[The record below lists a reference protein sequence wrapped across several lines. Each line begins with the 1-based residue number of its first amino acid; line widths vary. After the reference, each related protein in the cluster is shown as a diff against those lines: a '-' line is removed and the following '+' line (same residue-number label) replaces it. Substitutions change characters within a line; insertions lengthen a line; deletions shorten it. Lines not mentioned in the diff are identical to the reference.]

1 MPQTTNF
8 FIVHS
13 PIILSPLLMTI
24 LCRIHKY
31 ELPSN
36 TRLPRLIFPLPTSHN
51 PNGPQSIILKPGF
64 VSSAFISPENSLKKK
79 KKNNTK
85 NFLLC
90 KLLFI
95 PFLSPNS
102 SSLYISILNIRCSK
116 YILELKNLVL
126 EETVY
131 GSKSTYKQSSKNW

>member
-1 MPQTTNF
+1 
-8 FIVHS
+8 
-13 PIILSPLLMTI
+13 MTI

-31 ELPSN
+31 ELPSY

-79 KKNNTK
+79 QHKKL
-85 NFLLC
+85 FLLC
-90 KLLFI
+90 KLLCI

-102 SSLYISILNIRCSK
+102 SSLYISILNRRCSK